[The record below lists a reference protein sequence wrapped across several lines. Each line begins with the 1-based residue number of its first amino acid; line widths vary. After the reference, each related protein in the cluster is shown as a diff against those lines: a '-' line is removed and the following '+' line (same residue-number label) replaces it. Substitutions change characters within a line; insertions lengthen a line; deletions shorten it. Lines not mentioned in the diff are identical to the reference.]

1 MYRTFLQNNRL
12 LWAILLVLG
21 LGYARGLVEVELRR
35 AAGLDRAEIARA
47 RADVAQVISVAV
59 PRDQHSPMFGQR
71 ALSQMV
77 WSLCSFTIRR
87 VAS

>member
-1 MYRTFLQNNRL
+1 
-12 LWAILLVLG
+12 
-21 LGYARGLVEVELRR
+21 
-35 AAGLDRAEIARA
+35 
-47 RADVAQVISVAV
+47 V